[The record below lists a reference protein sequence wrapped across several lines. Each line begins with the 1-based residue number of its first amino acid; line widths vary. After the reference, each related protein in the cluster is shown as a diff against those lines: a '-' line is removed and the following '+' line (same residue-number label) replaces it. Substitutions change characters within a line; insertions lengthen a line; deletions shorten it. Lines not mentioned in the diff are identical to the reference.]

1 MLPLGSIDHLAS
13 AWRDHESAVE
23 EFEKI
28 GLSATFGG
36 THADGTTQMSML
48 PFADGSY
55 LELIAPTDSTE
66 PGDTVRWPDH
76 IQTDAGPCA
85 WCLRAEDITGAAK
98 AAIDAGEPIVGPQ
111 RGGRTRPDGTTIE
124 WDELFVGPEPDR
136 FMLPFFVRDR
146 TPRSY
151 RVPDAWVHEGP
162 ITGIAEI
169 VLLAEDT
176 GWIDRFERL
185 FGIPTP
191 IEHADAAPGLSL
203 RTVPGA
209 PISFAK
215 PSTEGNEG
223 SAEDESGRFVSLADR
238 LDRYPPGPACCLF
251 CVDSMEAAHSAY
263 ALGDSESFGD
273 RTVAWFEG
281 PIGDRFGVMETNE
294 V

>member
-13 AWRDHESAVE
+13 AWRDHDNAVE
-23 EFEKI
+23 QFENV
-28 GLSATFGG
+28 GLTATFGG

-48 PFADGSY
+48 SFADGSY

-66 PGDTVRWPDH
+66 PGETVRWPDH
-76 IQTDAGPCA
+76 IRTDAGPCA

-111 RGGRTRPDGTTIE
+111 RGGRSRPDGTTIE
-124 WDELFVGPEPDR
+124 WDELFVGPESDR

-151 RVPDAWVHEGP
+151 RVPDPWVHEGP

-176 GWIDRFERL
+176 RWVDRFERL

-191 IEHADAAPGLSL
+191 IEHTDAAGGRSL

-209 PISFAK
+209 PISFVT
-215 PSTEGNEG
+215 PSAGE
-223 SAEDESGRFVSLADR
+223 SEDAVDGESGWFVDLSDR
-238 LDRYPPGPACCLF
+238 LEQYPPGPAYCLF
-251 CVDSMEAAHSAY
+251 GVDSLEDAQSAY
-263 ALGDSESFGD
+263 TLGDTASFGG
-273 RTVAWFEG
+273 RSVAWFEG
-281 PIGDRFGVMETNE
+281 PIGDRFGVMEGRE
-294 V
+294 I